1 MPISRFIFFS
11 AKHRFAHASNLLP
24 RFGSSKRIQSC
35 GYTKSAK
42 NNYYKKPTGHP
53 VVNVETQA
61 SRSSGAYIIPPILL
75 GFGGL
80 LAFLHYNDE
89 RRAVKIGT
97 CLSSIV
103 VIDQEMGTSMTSPIF
118 NMLLCLCLAGKDSY
132 TGSDTAA
139 APIIGGPFTL
149 VNSENQIVNEQDF
162 LGNWVLLY
170 FGYTSSPDIGPDQV
184 RIMAKAIDTLESKEN
199 LKVLPVFVT
208 IDPQRDTPAQLR
220 AYLKEFDPRIVGL
233 GGPVSAVRQMAQEYR
248 VYFKK
253 VEEEGDD
260 YLVESSHSMYLI
272 DPKMK
277 VVRCFGVEYN
287 AEQLSKEILKELKKH
302 QVNA

>member
-11 AKHRFAHASNLLP
+11 AKHRFAPLLP
-24 RFGSSKRIQSC
+24 RFGPSKRIQSC
-35 GYTKSAK
+35 GYAQSAK
-42 NNYYKKPTGHP
+42 NSYKKPTGHP
-53 VVNVETQA
+53 VVNVETRA
-61 SRSSGAYIIPPILL
+61 PRSRGAYVIPSMLL
-75 GFGGL
+75 GFAGL
-80 LAFLHYNDE
+80 VSFLHYNDE
-89 RRAVKIGT
+89 RRAIDRGT
-97 CLSSIV
+97 
-103 VIDQEMGTSMTSPIF
+103 EY
-118 NMLLCLCLAGKDSY
+118 K
-132 TGSDTAA
+132 TGSCECDTAA

-149 VNSENQIVNEQDF
+149 VNTENRIINEQDF

-184 RIMAKAIDTLESKEN
+184 QMMAKAINTLESKEN

-208 IDPQRDTPAQLR
+208 IDPQRDAPAQLR
-220 AYLKEFDPRIVGL
+220 AYLNEFDPRIVGL
-233 GGPVSAVRQMAQEYR
+233 TGPVSAVRQMTQEYR

-260 YLVESSHSMYLI
+260 YLVESSHNLYLI

-287 AEQLSKEILKELKKH
+287 SEQLVKEISKEMKKH
-302 QVNA
+302 QVKAE

>member
-11 AKHRFAHASNLLP
+11 AKHRFASAPTLFP
-24 RFGSSKRIQSC
+24 RFGPSKRIQSC
-35 GYTKSAK
+35 GYAQSAK
-42 NNYYKKPTGHP
+42 NSYKKPTGHP

-61 SRSSGAYIIPPILL
+61 SRSRGAYVIPPMLL
-75 GFGGL
+75 GFAGL
-80 LAFLHYNDE
+80 VAFLHYNDE
-89 RRAVKIGT
+89 RRAINRGT
-97 CLSSIV
+97 EC
-103 VIDQEMGTSMTSPIF
+103 
-118 NMLLCLCLAGKDSY
+118 N
-132 TGSDTAA
+132 TGSCDTAA

-149 VNSENQIVNEQDF
+149 VNTENRIINEQDF

-184 RIMAKAIDTLESKEN
+184 QVMAKAIDTLESKEN

-208 IDPQRDTPAQLR
+208 IDPQRDAPAQLR
-220 AYLKEFDPRIVGL
+220 AYLKEFDQRIVGL
-233 GGPVSAVRQMAQEYR
+233 TGPVSAVRQMAQEYR

-260 YLVESSHSMYLI
+260 YLVESSHNMYLI

-287 AEQLSKEILKELKKH
+287 SEQLSKEISKEMKKH
-302 QVNA
+302 QVKAE